1 LFRRNQIR
9 AGKLQLNSRRS
20 ANREKGVELLE
31 LALVLP
37 LLFVLLVGILF
48 YGRAW
53 ATKDVL
59 AGATRDGA
67 RVAVNNFNDTT
78 NPQCA
83 GATPCSVQSAASVVV
98 AAIGNANVD
107 TCDMVPSTNPPA
119 STGAFTWTY
128 TSGGCASSGQPWTM
142 VIERAVPQT
151 VGGVNVMATRITLSY
166 PYAWNFVAVNPF
178 GSPIMVGTQAM
189 MTNLN

>member
-1 LFRRNQIR
+1 MFRRKQTR
-9 AGKLQLNSRRS
+9 AKKIQTLSRKS

-31 LALVLP
+31 FALVLP
-37 LLFVLLVGILF
+37 LLLLLLVGILF
-48 YGRAW
+48 YGGAW

-59 AGATRDGA
+59 AGAARDAA
-67 RVAVNNFNDTT
+67 RVAVNDFNDTT

-83 GATPCSVQSAASVVV
+83 GGTPCSVQAAASAAV

-107 TCDMVPSTNPPA
+107 TCGLVPSTNPPA
-119 STGAFTWTY
+119 SSGAFAWTY

-178 GSPIMVGTQAM
+178 GSPITVGTQAM

>member
-1 LFRRNQIR
+1 MLRRKQTRIN
-9 AGKLQLNSRRS
+9 KLQAPSRRS
-20 ANREKGVELLE
+20 ANREKGVELVE

-37 LLFVLLVGILF
+37 LLLVLLVGILF

-59 AGATRDGA
+59 AGAARDGA

-83 GATPCSVQSAASVVV
+83 GTTPCSVQSAASVVV
-98 AAIGNANVD
+98 KTISNAQVD
-107 TCDMVPSTNPPA
+107 TCGMDPSTNPPA

-142 VIERAVPQT
+142 VIERAVPQK
-151 VGGVNVMATRITLSY
+151 VGGVNVMATRITLRY

-178 GSPIMVGTQAM
+178 GSPITVGTQAM

>member
-1 LFRRNQIR
+1 MFRRKQ
-9 AGKLQLNSRRS
+9 SRVRKFRS
-20 ANREKGVELLE
+20 SSSRLVNCEKGAELVE

-37 LLFVLLVGILF
+37 MLLVMLVGVLY

-53 ATKDVL
+53 ATKDIL
-59 AGATRDGA
+59 AGAARDGA
-67 RVAVNNFNDTT
+67 RVAVNDFNDTT

-83 GATPCSVQSAASVVV
+83 GGTPCSVQAAASAVV

-107 TCDMVPSTNPPA
+107 TCGMSPASNPPFA
-119 STGAFTWTY
+119 NGGFTWTY

-151 VGGVNVMATRITLSY
+151 VNNVTVMATRITLSY
-166 PYAWNFVAVNPF
+166 PYAWNFVSVNPF
-178 GSPIMVGTQAM
+178 GSPLTLGSQAM

>member
-1 LFRRNQIR
+1 LFRRKQFR
-9 AGKLQLNSRRS
+9 ANKLMRPSRRS

-37 LLFVLLVGILF
+37 MLLLLLVGVLF
-48 YGRAW
+48 YGGAW

-59 AGATRDGA
+59 AGAARDGA

-83 GATPCSVQSAASVVV
+83 GGTPCSVQAAASAAV
-98 AAIGNANVD
+98 AAMASANVD
-107 TCDMVPSTNPPA
+107 TCGLVPSSNPPA
-119 STGAFTWTY
+119 SSGGFTWTY
-128 TSGGCASSGQPWTM
+128 TSSGCASSGQAWTM

-166 PYAWNFVAVNPF
+166 PYAWNFVVVNPF
-178 GSPIMVGTQAM
+178 GSPITVGTQSM

>member
-1 LFRRNQIR
+1 LNLRNKTR
-9 AGKLQLNSRRS
+9 LHKTRLASRRHS
-20 ANREKGVELLE
+20 NGEKGAELVE

-37 LLFVLLVGILF
+37 MLLLMLAGVLY

-59 AGATRDGA
+59 DGASRDGA
-67 RVAVNNFNDTT
+67 RVAVNDFNDTS

-83 GATPCSVQSAASVVV
+83 GGTPCSVQAAASAVV

-107 TCDMVPSTNPPA
+107 TCGMSPSTNPPTA
-119 STGAFTWTY
+119 TGTFAWTY
-128 TSGGCASSGQPWTM
+128 TSNACAASGQPWTM
-142 VIERAVPQT
+142 LIERAVPQT
-151 VGGVNVMATRITLSY
+151 INNVNVMATRITLSY
-166 PYAWNFVAVNPF
+166 PYAWNFVSVNPF
-178 GSPIMVGTQAM
+178 GSPLQLGSQAM

>member
-1 LFRRNQIR
+1 MFRRKQIR
-9 AGKLQLNSRRS
+9 ANKLQTPSRRS

-37 LLFVLLVGILF
+37 MLLVMLVGILY

-53 ATKDVL
+53 ATKDVVDG
-59 AGATRDGA
+59 AGRDAA
-67 RVAVNNFNDTT
+67 RVAVNDFNDTT
-78 NPQCA
+78 NPQC
-83 GATPCSVQSAASVVV
+83 GGGTPCSVQAAASAAV
-98 AAIGNANVD
+98 AALSNANVD
-107 TCDMVPSTNPPA
+107 TCGLVPSTTPPA
-119 STGAFTWTY
+119 STGVFTWTY

-151 VGGVNVMATRITLSY
+151 INNVTVMATRITLSY

-178 GSPIMVGTQAM
+178 GSPLMLGSQAM